1 MANGVS
7 PESVGFSSQRLS
19 RINKMM
25 QGYIDD
31 GKLASGLTM
40 LARRGETFHFEPYG
54 VLDLESG
61 TPVERDT
68 LFRIYSMSKPITSAA
83 VMMLYEE
90 GHFSLDDPVGKFIP
104 ELASLKVYD
113 GMSETGIRLVEQQ
126 QPISIRHLLTHTSGL
141 SYGFHEDSPV
151 EQMYREANITDPDS
165 TLQEMAEK
173 LGKLPLVTQ
182 PGTKWRYSNA
192 TDVLGYLVEVV
203 SGQPFDQF
211 LQEKILSPLGMT
223 DTSFYVSE
231 ENLDRLAMVYGAS
244 MNGGGIGPLNN
255 PMVNRQTRPHT
266 LFSGGGGL
274 VSTGSDYMS
283 FCQMLLNGGILGEE
297 RLLAPKTVEMMRSNH
312 LADDLKPFAVG
323 SEHVVRHE
331 GVRVRSRLPRGH
343 GHRAA
348 RHHRLQRHLLM
359 GRRGK
364 HRLLDRPARRPGS
377 HPAHTVHAKFVLPPA
392 PRVPDSHLSGADGV
406 EDEKT
411 AIYT

>member
-1 MANGVS
+1 MTNGVT
-7 PESVGFSSQRLS
+7 PEAVGFSSQRLS

-25 QGYIDD
+25 QSYIDD

-40 LARRGETFHFEPYG
+40 LARRGEVFHFEPYG

-61 TPVERDT
+61 APVERDS
-68 LFRIYSMSKPITSAA
+68 LFRIYSMSKPITSTA

-104 ELASLKVYD
+104 ELARLKVYD
-113 GMSETGIRLVEQQ
+113 GMSETGMRLVEQQ
-126 QPISIRHLLTHTSGL
+126 PPISIRHLLTHTSGL
-141 SYGFHEDSPV
+141 SYGFHQDSPV
-151 EQMYREANITDPDS
+151 EQMYKDANITDPDS

-173 LGKLPLVTQ
+173 LGSLPLVSQ

-231 ENLDRLAMVYGAS
+231 ENLDRLATVYGAS
-244 MNGGGIGPLNN
+244 LNGGSIAPLNN

-274 VSTGSDYMS
+274 VSTASDYMS

-312 LADDLKPFAVG
+312 LTDDLKPFAVG
-323 SEHVVRHE
+323 QSMSSDTKGCGFGLGFRVVMDIAQ
-331 GVRVRSRLPRGH
+331 H
-343 GHRAA
+343 GIIGSNGIYSWGGAA
-348 RHHRLQRHLLM
+348 
-359 GRRGK
+359 
-364 HRLLDRPARRPGS
+364 S
-377 HPAHTVHAKFVLPPA
+377 TVFWIDP
-392 PRVPDSHLSGADGV
+392 V
-406 EDEKT
+406 EDMV
-411 AIYT
+411 AILLTQFMPSSYYPLRREFQIATYQAMME

>member
-1 MANGVS
+1 MTNGVS

-19 RINKMM
+19 RVNKMM

-68 LFRIYSMSKPITSAA
+68 LFRIYSMTKPITSAA

-104 ELASLKVYD
+104 ELASMKVYD
-113 GMSETGIRLVEQQ
+113 GMGETGMRLVDQQ
-126 QPISIRHLLTHTSGL
+126 QPITIRHLLTHTSGL
-141 SYGFHEDSPV
+141 SYGFHQDSPI

-182 PGTKWRYSNA
+182 PGAKWRYSNA

-203 SGQPFDQF
+203 SGTPFDQY
-211 LQEKILSPLGMT
+211 LQDNILDPLGME
-223 DTSFYVSE
+223 DTSFYVAE
-231 ENLDRLAMVYGAS
+231 ENLDRLATVYGAS
-244 MNGGGIGPLNN
+244 TNGKIAPLDN
-255 PMVNRQTRPHT
+255 PMVNRQLRPHT

-274 VSTGSDYMS
+274 VSTGADYMH
-283 FCQMLLNGGILGEE
+283 FCQMLLNGGVFGDQ

-312 LADDLKPFAVG
+312 LTDDLKPFAVG
-323 SEHVVRHE
+323 QSMSSDTKGCGFGLGFRVVMDIAQ
-331 GVRVRSRLPRGH
+331 H
-343 GHRAA
+343 GIIGSNGIYSWGGAA
-348 RHHRLQRHLLM
+348 STVFWIDPQEDLVAILLTQFM
-359 GRRGK
+359 PSSYYPLRREFQI
-364 HRLLDRPARRPGS
+364 ATYQ
-377 HPAHTVHAKFVLPPA
+377 AMM
-392 PRVPDSHLSGADGV
+392 
-406 EDEKT
+406 E
-411 AIYT
+411 